1 MAVPADYMATM
12 NSIGRWGIAKMIARA
27 VYNYKRTMF
36 HFLKHKQFKRLANFL
51 YTKTLVPTG
60 EGAGEAAYLL
70 IAGILRKHPQLAP
83 YPRYIE
89 VEVTTRC
96 NKRCV
101 ICEHTWWNEPAR
113 DLSFGEFKRLAD
125 QFNLRWINLT
135 GEGDAFLN
143 KDYFKMIEYCK
154 SRSTSVYLTD
164 SFDLIAPDVSRRL
177 VSLGVDGIYLSMDAA
192 TKETYERIKVG
203 CSYDRTLANVKAMLA
218 EKERQK
224 SPIPELCI
232 RYTITRDNI
241 NETVDFVKLINSL
254 ATRKRWGDGSKMHFI
269 GLLDYPEV
277 HDMLVEE
284 IPHRVIRETMEA
296 SSNGGVP
303 VVFAHPDSSK
313 NPSIDTCLAWMEP
326 YFALVPE
333 PMVLPCCAVLMSN
346 SRAKLLEYS
355 FGNYMETPFRQIWNS
370 PYYRWFRRQVTKRDG
385 KVPALCAGCR
395 AYNTKQREELYG
407 IDYRKRDDF
416 SKGGA
421 E

>member
-12 NSIGRWGIAKMIARA
+12 NSIGRWGVAKMIARA
-27 VYNYKRTMF
+27 AWNYRHTMF
-36 HFLKHKQFKRLANFL
+36 HFIKHGQVKSLVNFL

-70 IAGILRKHPQLAP
+70 IADILRKHPQLAP

-89 VEVTTRC
+89 IEVTTRC
-96 NKRCV
+96 NKRCI

-113 DLSFGEFKRLAD
+113 DLSFGEFKRLVD
-125 QFNLRWINLT
+125 QFNLWWVNLT

-143 KDYFKMIEYCK
+143 RDYLKMIAYLK
-154 SRSTSVYLTD
+154 GKGTSVYLTD
-164 SFDLIAPDVSRRL
+164 SFDLITPDVSREL
-177 VSLGVDGIYLSMDAA
+177 VRLGVDGIYLSMDGA
-192 TKETYERIKVG
+192 TKKTYEKIKVG
-203 CSYDRTLANVKAMLA
+203 CRYDRTLANVKAMLE
-218 EKERQK
+218 EKARQN

-232 RYTITRDNI
+232 RYTITKDNI
-241 NETVDFVKLINSL
+241 NETADFVRLVNSL
-254 ATRKRWGDGSKMHFI
+254 APREQWGDGSKLHFI

-277 HDMLVEE
+277 HNLLVGE
-284 IPHRVIRETMEA
+284 IPHEVIEETLRA
-296 SSNGGVP
+296 ASNGGIP

-313 NPSIDTCLAWMEP
+313 NPSINTCLAWMEPWMEP

-355 FGNYMETPFRQIWNS
+355 FGNYMETPFRQIWDS
-370 PYYRWFRRQVTKRDG
+370 PYYRWFRRQVTKKDG

-395 AYNTKQREELYG
+395 AYNTRQREERYG
-407 IDYRKRDDF
+407 IDYRKRTDF
-416 SKGGA
+416 
-421 E
+421 